1 MMAPNPN
8 PDLFTGAKTAI
19 GVVVP
24 LFVFA
29 VVGLAERIGC
39 VLHLGTTKGNF
50 TNAIDKLRCRSDLRV
65 Y

>member
-8 PDLFTGAKTAI
+8 LDLFTGAKTAI

-29 VVGLAERIGC
+29 VVGLAAFFIWERRK
-39 VLHLGTTKGNF
+39 GTSRTQ
-50 TNAIDKLRCRSDLRV
+50 
-65 Y
+65 